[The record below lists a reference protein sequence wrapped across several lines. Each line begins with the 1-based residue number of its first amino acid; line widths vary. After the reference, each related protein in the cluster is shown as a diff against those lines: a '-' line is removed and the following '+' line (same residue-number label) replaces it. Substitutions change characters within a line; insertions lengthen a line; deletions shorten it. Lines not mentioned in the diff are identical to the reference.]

1 MWERTYRRAP
11 YFEDLEAIRL
21 SAAVGQQV
29 LEKALKEGETSLVER
44 SASLRGSLAAR
55 SDHERRLREQ
65 EGSRGSTLGYHQQMG
80 MEKGSDA
87 AVKAA
92 NKAWGRM
99 QMMNHL
105 GVFRRKSQESSDAGD
120 TAADG

>member
-1 MWERTYRRAP
+1 M
-11 YFEDLEAIRL
+11 EAIRL

-29 LEKALKEGETSLVER
+29 LEMVLKEGETSLVER

-55 SDHERRLREQ
+55 SDHEHQLREQ
-65 EGSRGSTLGYHQQMG
+65 KGFKGSMLGYHQQIG
-80 MEKGSDA
+80 MEKGSDS

-99 QMMNHL
+99 QMINHL
-105 GVFRRKSQESSDAGD
+105 GVFRRKSQESSDAAD
-120 TAADG
+120 SAANDRRASVGFEGQ